1 MAKRS
6 SGSRASRGAGLGSD
20 SDLLRQL
27 NLAVV
32 VAVVTMWMVKVSINE
47 VVYVVSVRNC
57 LVSTVW
63 SMNVV
68 RIMT

>member
-6 SGSRASRGAGLGSD
+6 SGSRVARSLFLPLSQIEF
-20 SDLLRQL
+20 S
-27 NLAVV
+27 VV
-32 VAVVTMWMVKVSINE
+32 VAVVTMWMVKVSIYE
-47 VVYVVSVRNC
+47 VVYVVPVRNC

-68 RIMT
+68 RIVT